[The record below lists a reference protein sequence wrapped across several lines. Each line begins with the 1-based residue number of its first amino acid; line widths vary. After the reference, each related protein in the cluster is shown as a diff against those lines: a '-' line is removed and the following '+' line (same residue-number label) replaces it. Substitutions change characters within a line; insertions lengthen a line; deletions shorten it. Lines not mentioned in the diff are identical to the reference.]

1 MKKDV
6 LISITGLHYGDWNA
20 DGEEAEPIEVI
31 TPATYYLKNGKHYVI
46 YDEIVEGMPG
56 SIRNTVKITGDS
68 MFEVTK
74 NGRSGSRMVF
84 EKDKMNMTNYQTPYG
99 EVLVGIHTRDIQV
112 HVEEENID
120 VEISYGLDVNEEAV
134 SELWDR
140 KKVKLCFVRNVGSR
154 FRMTESSAPNA
165 VHRWWRMRFR

>member
-99 EVLVGIHTRDIQV
+99 EV
-112 HVEEENID
+112 EEENID

-134 SELWDR
+134 SECQL
-140 KKVKLCFVRNVGSR
+140 KVNIRSVG
-154 FRMTESSAPNA
+154 
-165 VHRWWRMRFR
+165 

>member
-1 MKKDV
+1 MPMEKKQNRSKSS
-6 LISITGLHYGDWNA
+6 L
-20 DGEEAEPIEVI
+20 
-31 TPATYYLKNGKHYVI
+31 PATYYLKNGKHYVI

-99 EVLVGIHTRDIQV
+99 EVLVGTIR
-112 HVEEENID
+112 
-120 VEISYGLDVNEEAV
+120 EIFRFM
-134 SELWDR
+134 W
-140 KKVKLCFVRNVGSR
+140 KKR
-154 FRMTESSAPNA
+154 T
-165 VHRWWRMRFR
+165 

>member
-74 NGRSGSRMVF
+74 KRSQR
-84 EKDKMNMTNYQTPYG
+84 KQD
-99 EVLVGIHTRDIQV
+99 GIREGQD
-112 HVEEENID
+112 EYD
-120 VEISYGLDVNEEAV
+120 
-134 SELWDR
+134 ELPDTIR
-140 KKVKLCFVRNVGSR
+140 
-154 FRMTESSAPNA
+154 
-165 VHRWWRMRFR
+165 

>member
-1 MKKDV
+1 MTKDV

-134 SELWDR
+134 SECQL
-140 KKVKLCFVRNVGSR
+140 KVNIRSVG
-154 FRMTESSAPNA
+154 
-165 VHRWWRMRFR
+165 

>member
-46 YDEIVEGMPG
+46 YDEVAEGMPG
-56 SIRNTVKITGDS
+56 SVRNTVKITGDS

-74 NGRSGSRMVF
+74 SGRGGSRMVF

-99 EVLVGIHTRDIQV
+99 EVLVLSLIHIC
-112 HVEEENID
+112 
-120 VEISYGLDVNEEAV
+120 ISTAAARWASRSCRRILI
-134 SELWDR
+134 
-140 KKVKLCFVRNVGSR
+140 KVWEH
-154 FRMTESSAPNA
+154 FR
-165 VHRWWRMRFR
+165 